1 VKSTVKRWGNS
12 LAVRLPKDLA
22 QTLEL
27 DEGSSITLEIVEDGL
42 LVKSSKPRRR
52 DLETLLRG
60 VTRETIHDETDWGE
74 ALGKEAW

>member
-1 VKSTVKRWGNS
+1 MKSTVKRWGNS

-27 DEGSSITLEIVEDGL
+27 DEGSDITLEIVENGL
-42 LVKSSKPRRR
+42 LVKSSKPQRR
-52 DLETLLRG
+52 DLESLLDG
-60 VTRETIHDETDWGE
+60 VTRETIHNETDWGD